1 MNFFRSEEHIRN
13 WAQFDSRKEEG
24 IISLKDLVKI
34 FSGELFRRRLDPDFF
49 SHSEEYRKE
58 RVGTLKEIGKT
69 GPFWL
74 PPDSSNSRK

>member
-1 MNFFRSEEHIRN
+1 MNFFRSEEHIRK
-13 WAQFDSRKEEG
+13 WAPFDPGKEEG
-24 IISLKDLVKI
+24 IISLNDLVKI

-58 RVGTLKEIGKT
+58 RVGMLKEIGRT

-74 PPDSSNSRK
+74 PPNSPT